1 VVSRGRAFAEK
12 SLEFEDRR
20 EWRRNAAEFKSIFQ
34 ELFLC
39 GFDKVFSDV
48 HCEYCTSALVSVTR
62 LPKRLPLMLR
72 LCEWL
77 EQIPWIVSVTN
88 SAVLIS
94 LVWLV
99 HYFGFFLL
107 VGITA
112 VVDLRV
118 LGVAARNQKL
128 APLAGQLFPWAWTGL
143 GLVIASGFIMFA
155 GQATTFYPTA
165 VFQIKMGIVLLA
177 LAFGVIVQRK
187 SPVWDRAPSMPAAAK
202 WLALASL
209 ALWIGAILAGLE
221 VPAFIPG
228 I

>member
-1 VVSRGRAFAEK
+1 M
-12 SLEFEDRR
+12 
-20 EWRRNAAEFKSIFQ
+20 
-34 ELFLC
+34 
-39 GFDKVFSDV
+39 
-48 HCEYCTSALVSVTR
+48 
-62 LPKRLPLMLR
+62 PR

-77 EQIPWIVSVTN
+77 EQIPWIVTVTN

-107 VGITA
+107 VGTTA

-118 LGVAARNQKL
+118 LGVAARNLKL
-128 APLAGQLFPWAWTGL
+128 VPLAGQLFPFAWTGL

-165 VFQIKMGIVLLA
+165 VFRIKMGMVLLA
-177 LAFGVIVQRK
+177 LVFGAIVHRK
-187 SPVWDRAPSMPAAAK
+187 SRVWDRAPSVPAAAK
-202 WLALASL
+202 WLAFVSL

-221 VPAFIPG
+221 VPAFVPV
-228 I
+228 

>member
-1 VVSRGRAFAEK
+1 
-12 SLEFEDRR
+12 
-20 EWRRNAAEFKSIFQ
+20 
-34 ELFLC
+34 
-39 GFDKVFSDV
+39 
-48 HCEYCTSALVSVTR
+48 
-62 LPKRLPLMLR
+62 ML

-77 EQIPWIVSVTN
+77 EQIPWIVTITN

-107 VGITA
+107 VGTTA

-118 LGVAARNQKL
+118 LGASARNLKL
-128 APLAGQLFPWAWTGL
+128 APLAGQLFPLAWIGL

-165 VFQIKMGIVLLA
+165 VFRIKMGMVLLA
-177 LAFGVIVQRK
+177 LVFGVIVQRK
-187 SPVWDRAPSMPAAAK
+187 SPVWDGAPTVPTAAK
-202 WLALASL
+202 WLAFASL

-221 VPAFIPG
+221 VAAFIPG